1 MPVRSACDR
10 DHTDARGSPF
20 AAGLAGML
28 ILENTGLLIGTVTA
42 LIAVATHLRSVE
54 ARVNSGH

>member
-1 MPVRSACDR
+1 
-10 DHTDARGSPF
+10 
-20 AAGLAGML
+20 ML